1 MKKWECSVCG
11 YIHEGDEP
19 PEICPVCGADRS
31 KFVQIMETGVVE
43 EVPSEV
49 KTASPAA
56 PEAPKRASSLGAK
69 SDRPV
74 DPPEAEAAQTAFQK
88 FYTTV
93 TRLMVKYHAHP
104 ITVHVP
110 NGVLPVAVLFLVLS
124 MLFQVSGLE
133 AASFYNMIAVILVM
147 PKVLFSGYTDWKVR
161 LRGKLTRLIITKMI
175 CGGTV
180 FGLGLFLVIWRWV
193 DPLVAQA
200 ASPNRVL
207 YLFLHLAILVAAVT
221 AGYLGGK
228 LIRFPGD

>member
-1 MKKWECSVCG
+1 MKKWKCSVCG

-31 KFVQIMETGVVE
+31 KFVQIVEAEVVE
-43 EVPSEV
+43 EVPGEV

-56 PEAPKRASSLGAK
+56 PEATMQASTPGAK
-69 SDRPV
+69 SDGPV
-74 DPPEAEAAQTAFQK
+74 DPPEAEAAKTAFQE

-93 TRLMVKYHAHP
+93 TRLMVRYHVHP
-104 ITVHVP
+104 IIVHVP

-124 MLFQVSGLE
+124 MFFQVSGLE
-133 AASFYNMIAVILVM
+133 AASFYNMIVVVLVM

-161 LRGKLTRLIITKMI
+161 LGGKLTRLIITKMI